1 MAVGKAA
8 SNANPKN
15 CVSEIRIDL
24 AWVFKVLILQLKFV
38 KFVKFV
44 KFAGENV
51 RNGSVLVANCLQ

>member
-38 KFVKFV
+38 KFVKF
-44 KFAGENV
+44 AGENV